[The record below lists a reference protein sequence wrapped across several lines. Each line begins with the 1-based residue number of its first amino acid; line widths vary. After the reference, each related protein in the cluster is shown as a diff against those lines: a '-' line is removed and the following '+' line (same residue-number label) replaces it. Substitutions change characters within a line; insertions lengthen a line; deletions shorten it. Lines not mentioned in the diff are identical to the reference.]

1 MDLQAQ
7 DFAKEHREF
16 LENSRPD
23 VLSALRQSGDLD
35 SYLSS
40 VGEEAEERLANLMH
54 QYNNSPEV
62 QKLPHQER
70 VRALQN
76 RQMEA
81 DELVRD
87 ELINQP
93 LPSSEDEETQS

>member
-16 LENSRPD
+16 LENNRPD

-40 VGEEAEERLANLMH
+40 VGEEASSMYDKLMADRYH
-54 QYNNSPEV
+54 QFKNQPY
-62 QKLPHQER
+62 H
-70 VRALQN
+70 
-76 RQMEA
+76 
-81 DELVRD
+81 DLVRELQAYRHEVVELIRHD
-87 ELINQP
+87 LINQP
-93 LPSSEDEETQS
+93 LSER